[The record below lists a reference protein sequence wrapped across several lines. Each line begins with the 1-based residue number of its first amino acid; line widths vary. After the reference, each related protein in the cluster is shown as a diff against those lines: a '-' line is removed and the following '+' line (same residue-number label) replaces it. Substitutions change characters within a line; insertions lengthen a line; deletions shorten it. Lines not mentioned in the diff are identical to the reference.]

1 MAITASRL
9 IVDVN
14 ARVKNA
20 ERDLDHLSNRVDRM
34 GSRFGGANKAVRG
47 FTLAAAAGFAS
58 LGTQAAAG
66 GIVQA
71 TAALAPLISNIAL
84 LPGLVAGAASSM
96 AVLKVG
102 TAGVGNAL
110 KAAGKDADKFNEAI
124 KGLSPNAK
132 AFAREFRDS
141 RKALDGF
148 KNATQDALFSGLDK
162 TLAGLIHNTLPALKA
177 GFVGIASEMNGV
189 ARETGA
195 WAQQK
200 STIAGFKKVLDDTKG
215 GFAALAPAIK
225 PGLNALLGV
234 VDVGTGYLPRLS
246 KAVADLARTWETKV
260 NKAVANGSLNEWIDA
275 GITAAKQ
282 LGGVL
287 GNVGG
292 ILKSVFAASDGGGL
306 LGNLE
311 KITGYA
317 NDFLKSFE
325 GQQALSTFFD
335 NTGRA
340 MATILPLLG
349 SAAKAIA
356 PLSTALANLATGVGP
371 GVGDVLDSL
380 ATSFKIM
387 APSMTLLGQ
396 AVGSVLSSIAPLLPP
411 VAALIAALTTGL
423 APILAAIGPE
433 LVVAAGAFMLFKG
446 GVDAVQSVTGTIS
459 DSLDTY
465 KKLSENLGQMK
476 DAAKGAWDTVRL
488 GAMYAGDAV
497 KGAASF
503 VRSSAAVV
511 AGWARQGAAA
521 TISAGKQA
529 AAWAL
534 STAGAA
540 AKAVATFAVTVATT
554 VAGWAMMGV
563 QALINAA
570 KMAAAWVIAMGPVG
584 WVIAAVIALVALI
597 IANWDTVKR
606 VTVAAWTAVSGALV
620 AAWNGIKS
628 FVSGAISA
636 VVGFIQSHWQLL
648 IGIFLGPLGIVL
660 GLVIKHFGA
669 IKGAVSG
676 AIGAVVGF
684 LKSGWSTA
692 KSVTSSAWN
701 GIKGAVSSAV
711 SGLLG
716 FVRGIPGRIRSALGS
731 LGSLLYGSGK
741 AIIQGLINGITNMA
755 GRVYGAVKGVL
766 SRARNLLPFSP
777 AKEGPFSGKG
787 WTLYSGRSIGQALA
801 DGLAGTSGTIR
812 AAALGAAQAAVPP
825 LSGVD
830 VPGTSVRPSSG
841 RTAAQNTA
849 AAAVAPQGST
859 MTAGATFQFVT
870 YNPISEPQSQTTNR
884 ALQRVAALGMV

>member
-9 IVDVN
+9 IVEVN

-34 GSRFGGANKAVRG
+34 GDRFGGANKAVRG

-71 TAALAPLISNIAL
+71 TAALAPLIANVAL

-102 TAGVGNAL
+102 TSGVGDAM
-110 KAAGKDADKFNEAI
+110 KAAGEDADKFNKAI
-124 KGLSPNAK
+124 EKLSPEAK
-132 AFAREFRDS
+132 AFAREFRGS
-141 RKALDGF
+141 QKAIQAF
-148 KNATQDALFSGLDK
+148 KNATQDAVFKGLDD
-162 TLAGLIHNTLPALKA
+162 TLRGLVHTTLPALKG
-177 GFVGIASEMNGV
+177 GFVGIATEMNDV
-189 ARETGA
+189 ARSTGA

-200 STIAGFKKVLDDTKG
+200 STIAGFQKVLADTKG
-215 GFAALAPAIK
+215 GFAALEPAIK

-246 KAVADLARTWETKV
+246 GAVADLARTWETRV
-260 NKAVANGSLNEWIDA
+260 NKAVASGSLNDWIES

-387 APSMTLLGQ
+387 APSMTVLGQ
-396 AVGSVLSSIAPLLPP
+396 AVGQVLSAIAPLLPP

-423 APILAAIGPE
+423 SPILAAIGPE
-433 LVVAAGAFMLFKG
+433 LVVAAGAFAVFKG
-446 GVDAVQSVTGTIS
+446 GVNAVESVTGTIS
-459 DSLDTY
+459 DTLDTY
-465 KKLSENLGQMK
+465 KDLAGKLGEVK
-476 DAAKGAWDTVRL
+476 EAAKGAWDTVRL

-503 VRSSAAVV
+503 VKASAAVA
-511 AGWARQGAAA
+511 AGWVRQGAAA
-521 TISAGKQA
+521 TVSAAKQA
-529 AAWAL
+529 AAWTI

-554 VAGWAMMGV
+554 VAGWALMGI

-584 WVIAAVIALVALI
+584 WVIAAVVALVALI

-606 VTVAAWTAVSGALV
+606 VTIAAWTAVSGALV

-636 VVGFIQSHWQLL
+636 VVGFVRDHWQLL
-648 IGIFLGPLGIVL
+648 VGIFLGPLGIVL

-676 AIGAVVGF
+676 ALNAVVGF
-684 LKSGWSTA
+684 LKSGWNTA
-692 KSVTSSAWN
+692 RSVTSSAWSSIRN
-701 GIKGAVSSAV
+701 AVSSAV

-731 LGSLLYGSGK
+731 LGSLLYNSGK
-741 AIIQGLINGITNMA
+741 SIIQGLINGITNMA
-755 GRVYGAVKGVL
+755 GRVAGAVRGVL
-766 SRARNLLPFSP
+766 QRARNLLPFSP

-787 WTLYSGRSIGQALA
+787 WTLYSGRAIGQALA

-830 VPGTSVRPSSG
+830 VPGAAARPSSG
-841 RTAAQNTA
+841 RAGTSGDAAGPIGPRA
-849 AAAVAPQGST
+849 ST
-859 MTAGATFQFVT
+859 MAAGAQFTFVT
-870 YNPISEPQSQTTNR
+870 YNPINEPQSQTTNR